1 MHREFPH
8 AVSAVDLL
16 MRDLREGQPV
26 ALKPICLVGSP
37 GCGKSRMVRRL
48 ADILRAYVYRYDAA
62 SSADSQFGGTGKAWS
77 NTEPSVPARAVAQS
91 KTANPI
97 VTVDE
102 IDKAAERNWNGRLWD
117 SLLPFLDRET
127 AGRYRDQSLDAE
139 LDLSMVTYIATANS
153 VEKLPSPLRDRCRIV
168 KVPAPTL
175 QHLPQLAAQVMRDL
189 TIEDEARQHD
199 PPLAGD
205 ELAVIAKA
213 WERSR
218 FSMRSLQKI
227 VSATLDARD
236 SYAMRH

>member
-1 MHREFPH
+1 
-8 AVSAVDLL
+8 
-16 MRDLREGQPV
+16 
-26 ALKPICLVGSP
+26 
-37 GCGKSRMVRRL
+37 
-48 ADILRAYVYRYDAA
+48 
-62 SSADSQFGGTGKAWS
+62 
-77 NTEPSVPARAVAQS
+77 
-91 KTANPI
+91 
-97 VTVDE
+97 
-102 IDKAAERNWNGRLWD
+102 
-117 SLLPFLDRET
+117 LPFLDRET